1 MIPNQKA
8 SKPTS
13 PRGKKTLV
21 EIIDG
26 DVIKI
31 TASHWKT
38 FMAGFAIGRFVGFI
52 RIVIKKK

>member
-1 MIPNQKA
+1 MTT
-8 SKPTS
+8 KPTS
-13 PRGKKTLV
+13 PKGKKTLV

-38 FMAGFAIGRFVGFI
+38 FLTGFAIGRIVGFI
-52 RIVIKKK
+52 RIVIEKK